1 MCVVHGV
8 EKETKQKPTILV
20 QALGCTDAVLGTY
33 GPMVGDGYF
42 LILAPLAVGDHFIH
56 ESGVLHL
63 NPSDPS
69 MDILVEVSWHINVV
83 PHPPRPEDQDNDEN
97 EHGNE

>member
-1 MCVVHGV
+1 MCFVHGV
-8 EKETKQKPTILV
+8 EKETKQKPTIL
-20 QALGCTDAVLGTY
+20 QALDCTDALPGTY

-42 LILAPLAVGDHFIH
+42 LILAPLPVGDHFIH

-69 MDILVEVSWHINVV
+69 RHIHVEVSWHITVV
-83 PHPPRPEDQDNDEN
+83 PNPPKPEDQDNDEN